1 MFHQMKLSETESCP
15 LYRDRA
21 TTKGMDKRFKEIFT
35 TINNRIKIFC
45 VLLLISGAAADDEG
59 KKLKNIPSYI
69 LLFVTINSYK
79 YCTTYS
85 TGYS

>member
-15 LYRDRA
+15 SYRDRA

-35 TINNRIKIFC
+35 TINNRIKILC

-59 KKLKNIPSYI
+59 KKLKTFQLTFYF
-69 LLFVTINSYK
+69 L
-79 YCTTYS
+79 
-85 TGYS
+85 